1 MNSKWIGMIL
11 LAALALFT
19 TAAFAQDSS
28 LQVMG
33 VGSVL
38 VPADTT
44 IISIEVQNSS
54 ANLSQAYEV
63 NSLHLNQT
71 EEALL
76 AAGVKREEID
86 PLRSRGHISF
96 HKAVCSTV
104 NNTTSCRKAMVNA
117 ATMQMQ
123 VNLKTSDSNRTLD
136 IIRAA
141 ESAGAEA
148 SVWGYELNDPSSG
161 ADQARNKALED
172 ARENAEYYAHSY
184 GLTLGESMEIEEPEY
199 PDIEM
204 GPSGGWHRTGSL
216 GRMHWMGPFP
226 MMYNFWGGC
235 YIPSGMAEVTAYVRV
250 TYKVQIA

>member
-1 MNSKWIGMIL
+1 MSSKLIL
-11 LAALALFT
+11 WMCLAALAMC
-19 TAAFAQDSS
+19 AAASAQDSS
-28 LQVMG
+28 LRVIG
-33 VGSVL
+33 VGTVQ

-44 IISIEVQNSS
+44 IIAIEVQNSS

-96 HKAVCSTV
+96 HKAVCDTV

-117 ATMQMQ
+117 ATMQML
-123 VNLKTSDSNRTLD
+123 VNLKTSDSNRTEEV
-136 IIRAA
+136 IAAA

-148 SVWGYELNDPSSG
+148 SIWGYELSDPSSG
-161 ADQARNKALED
+161 VDQARKKALED
-172 ARENAEYYAHSY
+172 AREKAEYYAQSY
-184 GLTLGESMEIEEPEY
+184 GLTLSESMEIEETEY

-204 GPSGGWHRTGSL
+204 GPSGIWDRPWRM

-226 MMYNFWGGC
+226 MMHNFWGGS

-250 TYKVQIA
+250 TYKVQTS